1 MIYKTLF
8 LFAVVS
14 LFGCASKGGGHSEFY
29 TWVDETGQMRT
40 VKRSFHE
47 DTPAESDSSE
57 AEVEEQKSR
66 TKTENK
72 GQSDI
77 NPAHFMPSDQVDAKL
92 RDSRLFAWQD
102 ETGKQAVSEVEK
114 SEIKRNSE
122 DFGVAVQSEGR
133 AGRRF
138 DAQCCDKLSGSKIY
152 LWNELAGREL
162 KLEDY
167 YSFEKSLEGDALVL
181 DFAGSEVDDIRLKTF
196 IKREKLALPD
206 VILLDERFQ
215 VVEVLVTPFSHYVEE
230 SWSSYGYMQG
240 RIEKQQ
246 LDGVEYLVI
255 LPSKQIGVLEL
266 GDKQTKITDLGSIM
280 VQRDAPAP

>member
-1 MIYKTLF
+1 MIYKALF

-14 LFGCASKGGGHSEFY
+14 LVGCASNGGGHSEFY

-40 VKRSFHE
+40 VKRSSHE
-47 DTPAESDSSE
+47 DTPAELDSSK
-57 AEVEEQKSR
+57 AVVEVQKSR

-72 GQSDI
+72 GQSDL
-77 NPAHFMPSDQVDAKL
+77 NPADFMPSDQVDAKL

-114 SEIKRNSE
+114 SEIKRNTE
-122 DFGVAVQSEGR
+122 DLGVEVQSEGR

-138 DAQCCDKLSGSKIY
+138 GAQCCDNLSGSKIY

-167 YSFEKSLEGDALVL
+167 YSFEKSLEGDALIL
-181 DFAGSEVDDIRLKTF
+181 DFADSEVDDIRLKTF

-215 VVEVLVTPFSHYVEE
+215 IVKVLVTPFSHYVEE
-230 SWSSYGYMQG
+230 SWASYGYMQG

-246 LDGVEYLVI
+246 LDDVEYLVI
-255 LPSKQIGVLEL
+255 LPSQQIGVLEL

>member
-1 MIYKTLF
+1 MIPKIVIL
-8 LFAVVS
+8 LFAVV
-14 LFGCASKGGGHSEFY
+14 LIGCSSAGGGHSEFY

-40 VKRSFHE
+40 VKRSATE
-47 DTPAESDSSE
+47 TDSGDSLAKEPNEKSENGNSDSP
-57 AEVEEQKSR
+57 
-66 TKTENK
+66 NL
-72 GQSDI
+72 
-77 NPAHFMPSDQVDAKL
+77 NPADFMPSDQMDAKL

-102 ETGKQAVSEVEK
+102 ETGKQTVSEVEK

-122 DFGVAVQSEGR
+122 DLGVAVQSEGGS
-133 AGRRF
+133 GRRF
-138 DAQCCDKLSGSKIY
+138 NAQCCDELSGSKIF

-167 YSFEKSLEGDALVL
+167 YSYEKALEGDALIL
-181 DFAGSEVDDIRLKTF
+181 DFADSEVDDIRLKTF
-196 IKREKLALPD
+196 IKSEKLALPD

-215 VVEVLVTPFSHYVEE
+215 VVKVMVTPFSHYVEE

-255 LPSKQIGVLEL
+255 LPSQQIGVLEL
-266 GDKQTKITDLGSIM
+266 GSKQTKITDLGSIM